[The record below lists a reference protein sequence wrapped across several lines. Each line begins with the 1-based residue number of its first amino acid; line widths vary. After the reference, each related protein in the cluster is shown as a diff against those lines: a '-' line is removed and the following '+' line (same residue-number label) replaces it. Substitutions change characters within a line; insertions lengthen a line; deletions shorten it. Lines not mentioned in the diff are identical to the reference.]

1 MTSIKIYKKRLL
13 ESVHKIMEQE
23 AEGGGGGGWPSDPP
37 KAMPRT
43 ESGGPTADEVVAKFK
58 EFAAMGPPESAEAEM
73 KKIGGEETL
82 KANYEALAKRF
93 KGSAKNPER
102 IKMPVVDPKKGDIG
116 DDGGDLG
123 ARMAKGQ
130 LDLKAPFAQESVQ
143 HIAKMVVESLRQ
155 RGLLVE
161 QEPAA
166 QGGGDGGSLD
176 DKFPSDLL
184 GDKERAEKFLTKGDR
199 DGSDTDDSAVTMTK
213 QPIEVGKARPS
224 QKQVYIDKSLW
235 NILNF
240 GGAGKGGTAFG
251 KADMIAIADG
261 GEYIILDGHHRWSS
275 AFLGGGPTAKVNVQ
289 VIDGLNT
296 AEAIAA
302 LRAYGNARGNK
313 QKA

>member
-1 MTSIKIYKKRLL
+1 MTTIKIYKKRLL
-13 ESVHKIMEQE
+13 ESVQRIMEQE
-23 AEGGGGGGWPSDPP
+23 AEGGGGGSWPANPP
-37 KAMPRT
+37 KEMART
-43 ESGGPTADEVVAKFK
+43 ESSGPSPEEVLAKFK
-58 EFAAMGPPESAEAEM
+58 EFAAMGPKQSAEEEM
-73 KKIGGEETL
+73 KKIGGEEQL
-82 KANYEALAKRF
+82 MDNYKQLAARF
-93 KGSAKNPER
+93 KGSSANPER

-123 ARMAKGQ
+123 ARMKKGQ

-176 DKFPSDLL
+176 DKFPQDLL
-184 GDKERAEKFLTKGDR
+184 GDKERSDAFLTKGER
-199 DGSDTDDSAVTMTK
+199 DGSTTDDSAVTMTK
-213 QPIEVGKARPS
+213 AAIPVGSARPS

-251 KADMIAIADG
+251 KADMIAIKDG
-261 GEYIILDGHHRWSS
+261 AEYIILDGHHRWSS
-275 AFLGGGPTAKVNVQ
+275 AFLSGGPTAKVNVQ
-289 VIDGLNT
+289 VIDGLNME
-296 AEAIAA
+296 EAIAA